1 MTGKISHGRAR
12 RAFRQDAE
20 QAAKLFAVQ
29 EQQIAALQAEI
40 DALKTENA
48 VLNAVLLG
56 VGELYV
62 WDHVDQATGEVYK
75 KWQMS

>member
-56 VGELYV
+56 ELYV